1 MVVVA
6 SFGCIDRN
14 SQFSKQIC
22 RLKNHLRFTKL
33 VVFYGGFHHHPP
45 SVGMYTILNI
55 FQKKKYRFETN
66 KTSAATWHILTIF
79 HGFSHR
85 PTAVFRWKIHLSDK
99 SRTLASDNLAHRLE
113 TFDIS
118 RLRRPIWVPFHGDP
132 GVILGWAVLVGK
144 RWWWVTRKPVNTHFC
159 TWCWGWRK
167 YFGGAIH
174 LSCRYYKVRWTCCVK
189 LS

>member
-1 MVVVA
+1 MVFIITHRQSECTQIWIYSQKNSTDSKKTKHQRPPDRFWPFFTGFLTA
-6 SFGCIDRN
+6 PRSFSR
-14 SQFSKQIC
+14 
-22 RLKNHLRFTKL
+22 
-33 VVFYGGFHHHPP
+33 
-45 SVGMYTILNI
+45 
-55 FQKKKYRFETN
+55 
-66 KTSAATWHILTIF
+66 
-79 HGFSHR
+79 
-85 PTAVFRWKIHLSDK
+85 KIHLSDK

-118 RLRRPIWVPFHGDP
+118 RLRRPISVPLHGDP
-132 GVILGWAVLVGK
+132 GVILGWAILVGK
-144 RWWWVTRKPVNTHFC
+144 RWWWVTRKPVNIHFC